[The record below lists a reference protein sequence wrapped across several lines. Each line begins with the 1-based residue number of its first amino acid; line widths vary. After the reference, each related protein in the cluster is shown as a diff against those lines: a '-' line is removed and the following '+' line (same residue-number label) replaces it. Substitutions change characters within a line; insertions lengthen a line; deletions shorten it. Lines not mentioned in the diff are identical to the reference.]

1 MKPLHVARVV
11 HDWPFLS
18 QRLACVHVAE
28 SPVIKLSFYEVGEFA
43 GGVRIMTGLTRDVG
57 MQHGDGKWT
66 FGLAGELGGK
76 VLGFF
81 TGSVRNAVDVGKN
94 FVIPHQR
101 DVVDL
106 GTKKMH

>member
-1 MKPLHVARVV
+1 MKPLYVARVV
-11 HDWPFLS
+11 HDWPLFS

-43 GGVRIMTGLTRDVG
+43 GGVRIMAGFTSDVG
-57 MQHGDGKWT
+57 MQHGDGKWI

-94 FVIPHQR
+94 FVVPH
-101 DVVDL
+101 
-106 GTKKMH
+106 